1 MQRCM
6 FIGRISIYLCVNCWF
21 DVVSAIMKSA
31 GPPDATLF
39 SNRSLC
45 LIKMGEGEKA
55 LFDAEA
61 CWGMQPYWP
70 KAYYRKGAAHMLLK
84 VS

>member
-1 MQRCM
+1 
-6 FIGRISIYLCVNCWF
+6 
-21 DVVSAIMKSA
+21 MKSA
-31 GPPDATLF
+31 GPPGATLF

-70 KAYYRKGAAHMLLK
+70 KAYYRKGATHMLLK